1 MPRSTRSPRRSIA
14 TTRLASAILAGLAAL
29 SLLSGCGADT
39 RRAER
44 DTVTGIQVTTSS
56 ARQSRP
62 SPATQTTDP
71 ERRAYVAAVD
81 RICARWD
88 RDRNTARERVA
99 KAIDVREAATAY
111 QETITGGTRQL
122 QQIEAVPVPP
132 ADRQALQAN
141 VFAVVGRQLVL
152 RRQIGS
158 ALASANVA
166 RLQHLRLEMDGLS
179 RSLAAFAR
187 GYGFQVCGEQ

>member
-1 MPRSTRSPRRSIA
+1 MA
-14 TTRLASAILAGLAAL
+14 TTRVASALLAGLAAL

-44 DTVTGIQVTTSS
+44 DTATGAQVTTFS
-56 ARQSRP
+56 ARLSRP
-62 SPATQTTDP
+62 SPATQATDP

-88 RDRNTARERVA
+88 RDRNTTRERVA

-111 QETITGGTRQL
+111 QETITGGTQQL

-141 VFAVVGRQLVL
+141 VFAVVGHQLVL
-152 RRQIGS
+152 RRQIDA

-179 RSLAAFAR
+179 QSLAAFAR

>member
-1 MPRSTRSPRRSIA
+1 MA

-44 DTVTGIQVTTSS
+44 DTAAGTPVTTSS
-56 ARQSRP
+56 ARQLP
-62 SPATQTTDP
+62 SPATQATDP
-71 ERRAYVAAVD
+71 RRRAYVAAVD

-88 RDRNTARERVA
+88 RDRNIARERVA
-99 KAIDVREAATAY
+99 KAVDVREAATAY
-111 QETITGGTRQL
+111 QETITGGTQQL

-152 RRQIGS
+152 RRQIDA